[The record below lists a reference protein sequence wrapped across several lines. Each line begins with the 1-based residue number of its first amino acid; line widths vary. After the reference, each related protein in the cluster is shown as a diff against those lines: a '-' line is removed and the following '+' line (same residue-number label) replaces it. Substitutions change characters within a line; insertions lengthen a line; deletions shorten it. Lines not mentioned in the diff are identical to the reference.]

1 MARRVMWRRDPAL
14 KSAMAPWTLDP
25 AQVRAAAA
33 ALPPLAVRTPVRRSA
48 ALSDALGGDV
58 WLKLETE
65 QTGGSFKIRGALHVL
80 ATLTPEERRNG
91 VVASSAGNH
100 GTGLALAARAAGVQA
115 TIFVPRNAPAV
126 KQARIRDAGATLDTR
141 GADYDDA
148 ERLAMAYANETGR
161 RFVSPCS
168 GTSLIAG
175 QGTVGLEIAEQVPD
189 VGTVVVCVGGGGLL
203 GGVGGWF
210 RATAPHVR
218 VIGAQSERTNAMAVA
233 LAAGHRVEI
242 PVLPTL
248 ADGLAGQID
257 DEAVRIGQ
265 SCCDAMAVVSEDAVA
280 DAIVWLWRHEGLR
293 VEGAGAVAVA
303 AVRAGMIS
311 APVFPLVATVSGG
324 NIDAARHAALL
335 AAAS

>member
-1 MARRVMWRRDPAL
+1 VTR
-14 KSAMAPWTLDP
+14 WTLDP
-25 AQVRAAAA
+25 ADVRAAAA
-33 ALPPLAVRTPVRRSA
+33 ALPPLAVRTTVRHSA

-65 QTGGSFKIRGALHVL
+65 QTGGSFKIRGALNVL
-80 ATLTPEERRNG
+80 ATLTTAERAAG

-115 TIFVPRNAPAV
+115 TIFVPRDAPAV
-126 KQARIRDAGATLDTR
+126 KQARIREAGATLDTR

-148 ERLAMAYANETGR
+148 ERLAIAFAADTGR

-168 GTSLIAG
+168 GQTLIAG

-189 VGTVVVCVGGGGLL
+189 VRTVVVCVGGGGLL
-203 GGVGGWF
+203 GGIGGWF

-218 VIGAQSERTNAMAVA
+218 VIGAQSERTNAMAVS

-265 SCCDAMAVVSEDAVA
+265 ACSDAMAVVREEAVA
-280 DAIVWLWRHEGLR
+280 EAIVWLWRHEGLR

-303 AVRAGMIS
+303 ALREGRVP
-311 APVFPLVATVSGG
+311 APAFPVVATVSGG
-324 NIDAARHAALL
+324 NIDAARHAALV
-335 AAAS
+335 AAAD